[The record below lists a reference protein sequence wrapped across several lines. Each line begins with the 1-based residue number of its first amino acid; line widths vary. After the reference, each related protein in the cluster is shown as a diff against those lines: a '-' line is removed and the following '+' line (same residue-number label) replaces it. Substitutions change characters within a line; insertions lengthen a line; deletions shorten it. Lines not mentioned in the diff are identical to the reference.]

1 MVATYESESAVQSLN
16 SYSCAND
23 NPITKS
29 DPNGNFAAAAAA
41 PFVLGG
47 GASLS
52 LETLG
57 LSMLVAG
64 GVMGALY
71 LAERSWP
78 TLKSGA
84 PGNYQATQMVSGQ
97 GYDPDPRPPL
107 NRPPG
112 RWGGLILTALGTG
125 FAVPSQDWWES
136 EVALSPA

>member
-1 MVATYESESAVQSLN
+1 MAATYENESPLQSLN
-16 SYSCAND
+16 SYSYAND

-29 DPNGNFAAAAAA
+29 DPSGKFAAAAAA

-64 GVMGALY
+64 GVVGAMY
-71 LAERSWP
+71 LAERSWV
-78 TLKSGA
+78 GA
-84 PGNYQATQMVSGQ
+84 PGNYQATQMVSGH
-97 GYDPDPRPPL
+97 GYDPDPKPPH

-112 RWGGLILTALGTG
+112 RWGGLIATAIGTG
-125 FAVPSQDWWES
+125 FATYAFNEIAS
-136 EVALSPA
+136 